1 MASQVTVRL
10 GINHLTKFGPNNP
23 VGGKEFQEQL
33 KELVKL
39 SLPLLSVLQEHQATN
54 HNLYAEN
61 LGQTHMLATSV
72 SVSPCE
78 PCLVHSVGHSF
89 GVLHPL

>member
-39 SLPLLSVLQEHQATN
+39 SLPLLSVLQEHQAI
-54 HNLYAEN
+54 
-61 LGQTHMLATSV
+61 Q
-72 SVSPCE
+72 P
-78 PCLVHSVGHSF
+78 
-89 GVLHPL
+89 

>member
-1 MASQVTVRL
+1 MRGKRVLRIGKGVRDTPAPTVK
-10 GINHLTKFGPNNP
+10 I
-23 VGGKEFQEQL
+23 
-33 KELVKL
+33 
-39 SLPLLSVLQEHQATN
+39 LQEHQATN